1 MLAWLRVR
9 KNAVCH
15 LHQTHVKHADYI
27 HIHHRDSRETVVQ
40 CPRSLLTLRNQNHF
54 VCDDN
59 DAYSDVRLGR
69 TVHSVEFAD
78 TC

>member
-1 MLAWLRVR
+1 MLSVIYTRR
-9 KNAVCH
+9 MSSM
-15 LHQTHVKHADYI
+15 QTTYI
-27 HIHHRDSRETVVQ
+27 YIIETVETVVR